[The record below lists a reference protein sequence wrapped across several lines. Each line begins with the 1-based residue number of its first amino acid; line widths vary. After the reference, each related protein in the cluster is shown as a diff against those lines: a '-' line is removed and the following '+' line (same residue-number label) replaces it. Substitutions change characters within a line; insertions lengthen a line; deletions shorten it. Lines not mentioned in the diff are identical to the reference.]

1 MKAEVYLVD
10 ENGKRMTNMPT
21 LIEPVETIDNGIV
34 TKHIFAFE
42 FSELDKN
49 AFDKIT
55 EVEK

>member
-1 MKAEVYLVD
+1 
-10 ENGKRMTNMPT
+10 MTNMPI